1 MHEISIL
8 AFIANVNALLQ
19 VKLLRRTLSKEKKKK
34 EMEFTCA
41 ENKES
46 YGSVHWII
54 DRL

>member
-1 MHEISIL
+1 MYEISIL

-19 VKLLRRTLSKEKKKK
+19 VNLLRITLSKRYNEK